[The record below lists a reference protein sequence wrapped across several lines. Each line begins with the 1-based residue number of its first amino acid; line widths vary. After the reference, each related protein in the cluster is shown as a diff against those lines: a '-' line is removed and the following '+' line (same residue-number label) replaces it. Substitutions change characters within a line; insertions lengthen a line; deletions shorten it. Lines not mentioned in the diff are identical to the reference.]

1 MPGLFITFE
10 GGEGSGKTTQLKAL
24 LAALRGS
31 GTEAIETRDPGGT
44 AVGKQIRELLLD
56 REQTRMETTAELFL
70 YEASRAQL
78 VAEVIR
84 PALARG
90 RVVLCDRFCDS
101 TVAYQGYGRGLD
113 QGLIARLNA
122 VATGGLVPGLTFLLD
137 LDPTLGLARA
147 RQRGLQHCQQQD
159 RMERELLAFHQ
170 RVRDGYRAI
179 AAAEPARVV
188 VVDGA
193 RGMTEIEGEIRRRVE
208 AVLASAGRTGRR
220 GRLPGDAPP
229 PSVAD

>member
-31 GTEAIETRDPGGT
+31 GAEVVETRDPGGT

-56 REQTRMETTAELFL
+56 REQTRMEATAELFL

-84 PALARG
+84 PSLDQG

-113 QGLIARLNA
+113 RGLIGQLNA
-122 VATGGLVPGLTFLLD
+122 VATGGVAPDLTFLLD
-137 LDPTLGLARA
+137 LDPALGLERA
-147 RQRGLQHCQQQD
+147 TQRGLQLRQRQD

-179 AAAEPARVV
+179 AMAEPARVV

-193 RGMTEIEGEIRRRVE
+193 RGMTAIEGEIRRRVE
-208 AVLASAGRTGRR
+208 AILGATARGCRR
-220 GRLPGDAPP
+220 ERLPGGTAP
-229 PSVAD
+229 SSAGG

>member
-1 MPGLFITFE
+1 MAGLFVTFE

-24 LAALRGS
+24 LAMLRGS
-31 GTEAIETRDPGGT
+31 GIEVVETHDPGGT

-56 REQTRMETTAELFL
+56 WGQVRMEAAAELFL

-84 PALARG
+84 PALAQG

-113 QGLIARLNA
+113 LNLIAQLNA
-122 VATGGLVPGLTFLLD
+122 VATEGLAPDLTFLLD
-137 LDPTLGLARA
+137 LEPGQGLERA
-147 RQRGLQHCQQQD
+147 SQREQQLRQRQD

-179 AAAEPARVV
+179 AAAEPQRVV

-193 RGMTEIEGEIRRRVE
+193 RGMAEIEGDIRRRVQGALT
-208 AVLASAGRTGRR
+208 AVGGR
-220 GRLPGDAPP
+220 
-229 PSVAD
+229 

>member
-24 LAALRGS
+24 LAGLRGA
-31 GTEAIETRDPGGT
+31 GIEAIETRDPGGT
-44 AVGKQIRELLLD
+44 AAGKQIRELLLD
-56 REQTRMETTAELFL
+56 REQVRMEAVAELFL

-84 PALARG
+84 PALAQG

-113 QGLIARLNA
+113 LTLIAQLNA
-122 VATGGLVPGLTFLLD
+122 VATGSLAPDLTFLLD
-137 LDPTLGLARA
+137 LEPGQGLERA
-147 RQRGLQHCQQQD
+147 SQREQHLRQRQD

-179 AAAEPARVV
+179 AAAEPGRVV
-188 VVDGA
+188 VLDGA
-193 RGMTEIEGEIRRRVE
+193 LGMTAIEADIRRRVE
-208 AVLASAGRTGRR
+208 DALAAAGGR
-220 GRLPGDAPP
+220 
-229 PSVAD
+229 

>member
-31 GTEAIETRDPGGT
+31 GLEAVETRDPGGT
-44 AVGKQIRELLLD
+44 AAGKQIRELLLD
-56 REQTRMETTAELFL
+56 REQVRMEATAELFL

-84 PALARG
+84 PALAQG

-101 TVAYQGYGRGLD
+101 TVAYQGHGRGLD
-113 QGLIARLNA
+113 LTLIAQLNA
-122 VATGGLVPGLTFLLD
+122 VATGGLAPDLTFLLD
-137 LDPTLGLARA
+137 LEPGRGLERA
-147 RQRGLQHCQQQD
+147 SQREQQLRQRQD

-170 RVRDGYRAI
+170 RVREGYRAI
-179 AAAEPARVV
+179 AAAEPRRVV
-188 VVDGA
+188 VLDGS
-193 RGMTEIEGEIRRRVE
+193 RGMTEIEGDIRRRVE
-208 AVLASAGRTGRR
+208 SALAAVGG
-220 GRLPGDAPP
+220 G
-229 PSVAD
+229 

>member
-24 LAALRGS
+24 LAVLRGS
-31 GTEAIETRDPGGT
+31 GLEAVETRDPGGT

-56 REQTRMETTAELFL
+56 REQVRMEATAELFL

-84 PALARG
+84 PALAQG

-113 QGLIARLNA
+113 LTLIAQLNA
-122 VATGGLVPGLTFLLD
+122 VATAGLAPDLTFLLD
-137 LDPTLGLARA
+137 LEPGQGLERVTQREQQL
-147 RQRGLQHCQQQD
+147 RQRQD

-170 RVRDGYRAI
+170 RVRDGYRTI
-179 AAAEPARVV
+179 AAAEPRRVV
-188 VVDGA
+188 VMDGA
-193 RGMTEIEGEIRRRVE
+193 RGMTEIEGDIRRRVE
-208 AVLASAGRTGRR
+208 AALTAVGRG
-220 GRLPGDAPP
+220 
-229 PSVAD
+229 

>member
-24 LAALRGS
+24 LAVLRGS
-31 GTEAIETRDPGGT
+31 GIEAVETRDPGGS
-44 AVGKQIRELLLD
+44 AAGKQIRELLLD
-56 REQTRMETTAELFL
+56 REQVRMEATTELFL

-78 VAEVIR
+78 VAEVIH

-90 RVVLCDRFCDS
+90 QVVLCDRFCDS

-113 QGLIARLNA
+113 LVLIAQLNA
-122 VATGGLVPGLTFLLD
+122 VATGGLAPDLTFLLD
-137 LDPTLGLARA
+137 LEPGQGLERA
-147 RQRGLQHCQQQD
+147 SQREQQLRQRQD

-179 AAAEPARVV
+179 AAAEPRRVV
-188 VVDGA
+188 VLDGT
-193 RGMTEIEGEIRRRVE
+193 RGMSEIEGDIRRRVE
-208 AVLASAGRTGRR
+208 GALAAVGHR
-220 GRLPGDAPP
+220 
-229 PSVAD
+229 

>member
-1 MPGLFITFE
+1 MPGLFVTFE

-24 LAALRGS
+24 LAVLRGS
-31 GTEAIETRDPGGT
+31 GLEAIETRDPGGT

-56 REQTRMETTAELFL
+56 REQVRMEAAAELFL

-84 PALARG
+84 PALAQG

-113 QGLIARLNA
+113 LTLIAELNA
-122 VATGGLVPGLTFLLD
+122 VATGGLAPDLTFLLD
-137 LDPTLGLARA
+137 LEPGQGLERA
-147 RQRGLQHCQQQD
+147 TQREQQLRQRQD

-179 AAAEPARVV
+179 AAAEPRRVV
-188 VVDGA
+188 VMDGA
-193 RGMTEIEGEIRRRVE
+193 RGMTEIEGDIRRRVE
-208 AVLASAGRTGRR
+208 AALTAVGRG
-220 GRLPGDAPP
+220 
-229 PSVAD
+229 

>member
-24 LAALRGS
+24 LAVLRGS
-31 GTEAIETRDPGGT
+31 GLEAVETRDPGGT

-56 REQTRMETTAELFL
+56 REQIRMEAAAELFL
-70 YEASRAQL
+70 YQASRAQL
-78 VAEVIR
+78 VTEVIR
-84 PALARG
+84 PALAQG

-113 QGLIARLNA
+113 LNLIAQLNA
-122 VATGGLVPGLTFLLD
+122 VATGGLAPDLTFLLD
-137 LDPTLGLARA
+137 LEPSQGLERA
-147 RQRGLQHCQQQD
+147 SQREQQLRQRQD

-170 RVRDGYRAI
+170 RVRNGYRAI
-179 AAAEPARVV
+179 AAAEPRRVV

-193 RGMTEIEGEIRRRVE
+193 RGMTEIEGDIRRRVE
-208 AVLASAGRTGRR
+208 GALTAVGRR
-220 GRLPGDAPP
+220 
-229 PSVAD
+229 

>member
-1 MPGLFITFE
+1 MPGLFVTFE

-24 LAALRGS
+24 LAVLRRS
-31 GTEAIETRDPGGT
+31 GLETIETRDPGGT

-56 REQTRMETTAELFL
+56 REQVRMEAAAELFL

-84 PALARG
+84 PALVLG
-90 RVVLCDRFCDS
+90 HVVLCDRFCDS

-113 QGLIARLNA
+113 LTLIAELNA
-122 VATGGLVPGLTFLLD
+122 VATAGLAPDLTFLLD
-137 LDPTLGLARA
+137 LEPGQGLERA
-147 RQRGLQHCQQQD
+147 VQREQQLRQRQD

-179 AAAEPARVV
+179 AAAEPRRVV
-188 VVDGA
+188 VIDGA
-193 RGMTEIEGEIRRRVE
+193 RGMTEIEDDIRRRVE
-208 AVLASAGRTGRR
+208 AALTAVGHG
-220 GRLPGDAPP
+220 
-229 PSVAD
+229 

>member
-1 MPGLFITFE
+1 MAGLFITFE

-24 LAALRGS
+24 LAGLRGS
-31 GTEAIETRDPGGT
+31 GTEAVETRDPGGT
-44 AVGKQIRELLLD
+44 AVGKQIRELLLE
-56 REQTRMETTAELFL
+56 REQTRMEATAELFL

-84 PALARG
+84 PALGQG

-113 QGLIARLNA
+113 RGLIAHLNA
-122 VATGGLVPGLTFLLD
+122 VATDGLAPDLTFLLD
-137 LDPTLGLARA
+137 LDPALGLERA
-147 RQRGLQHCQQQD
+147 TQRGLQLRQRQD
-159 RMERELLAFHQ
+159 RMERELLEFHQ
-170 RVRDGYRAI
+170 RVRDGYRTI

-208 AVLASAGRTGRR
+208 AVLASAGRGADRERLRR
-220 GRLPGDAPP
+220 
-229 PSVAD
+229 

>member
-24 LAALRGS
+24 LAVLRGS
-31 GTEAIETRDPGGT
+31 GIEAVETRDPGGT

-56 REQTRMETTAELFL
+56 REQVRMEAAAELFL
-70 YEASRAQL
+70 YQASRAQL

-84 PALARG
+84 PALAQD

-113 QGLIARLNA
+113 LTLIAQLNA
-122 VATGGLVPGLTFLLD
+122 VATGGLAPDLTFLLD
-137 LDPTLGLARA
+137 LEPGQGLERA
-147 RQRGLQHCQQQD
+147 SQREQQLRQRQD

-179 AAAEPARVV
+179 AAAEPRRVV

-193 RGMTEIEGEIRRRVE
+193 RGMTEIEGDIRRRVE
-208 AVLASAGRTGRR
+208 GALTAVGRR
-220 GRLPGDAPP
+220 
-229 PSVAD
+229 

>member
-24 LAALRGS
+24 LAVLRGS
-31 GTEAIETRDPGGT
+31 GIEAVETRDPGGT

-56 REQTRMETTAELFL
+56 REQVRMEAAAELFL
-70 YEASRAQL
+70 YQASRAQL

-84 PALARG
+84 PALAQG

-113 QGLIARLNA
+113 LTLIAQLNA
-122 VATGGLVPGLTFLLD
+122 VATGGLAPDLTFLLD
-137 LDPTLGLARA
+137 LEPGQGLERA
-147 RQRGLQHCQQQD
+147 SQREQQLRQRQD

-179 AAAEPARVV
+179 AAAEPRRVV

-193 RGMTEIEGEIRRRVE
+193 RGMTEIEGDIRRRVE
-208 AVLASAGRTGRR
+208 GALTAVGRR
-220 GRLPGDAPP
+220 
-229 PSVAD
+229 